1 MCKFKAERIIKETLS
16 KVHCRFIS
24 SNLEDGLLIV
34 RFIDVRGE
42 YQKAVFPYRYM
53 NEQEVV
59 DRVMEV
65 VF

>member
-34 RFIDVRGE
+34 RFIGIHGD
-42 YQKAVFPYRYM
+42 YQKAIFPYRYM